1 MEMDLNKRADSNVT
15 VLKKGDLVLVTGAT
29 GFIGRRLVRLLNDF
43 GYQVRALSRQSY
55 STDSS
60 SAVEKE
66 NWIVGDICNSVVVRT
81 ACNGVAAVFHLAGL
95 AYEASLDD
103 DQIRNTNAVGT
114 AVLKAAAIEAG
125 VSQLIFF
132 SSVLAGEPEVSVYAK
147 SKREAEAI
155 LLGGV
160 DPVIDGAP
168 RITILRPANVYG
180 AGMKGNI
187 AGLIKLIESRRLP
200 PLPSLQNRLALIS
213 VQDVNAAAVLAA
225 VCRQKSGKV
234 YTLTDGET
242 YSPGRIETAI
252 YAALGRK
259 KSRYRTPRVIFFFA
273 ALCAE
278 LLGFLG
284 IWKNDL
290 GLRSYA
296 NLVLDKPRS
305 SEKISRELG
314 FEPSATFE
322 STLPQIIEQSRS
334 KDRINEIDFRPL

>member
-1 MEMDLNKRADSNVT
+1 MNKYGVSKIT
-15 VLKKGDLVLVTGAT
+15 VLEKGDLVLVTGAT
-29 GFIGRRLVRLLNDF
+29 GFIGRHLVRLLNDF
-43 GYQVRALSRQSY
+43 GYQVRALSRKSFP
-55 STDSS
+55 TDSS
-60 SAVEKE
+60 SAVEKA
-66 NWIVGDICNSVVVRT
+66 NWIVGDICNSEVVKT

-95 AYEASLDD
+95 AHEASLPD

-114 AVLKAAAIEAG
+114 AVIKAAAIEAG
-125 VSQLIFF
+125 VSQLIFL
-132 SSVLAGEPEVSVYAK
+132 SSVLAEEPELSAYAK
-147 SKREAEAI
+147 SKREAETI
-155 LLGGV
+155 LLSGI
-160 DPVIDGAP
+160 DPEIDGAL

-180 AGMKGNI
+180 AGMQGNI

-200 PLPSLQNRLALIS
+200 PLPSLQNRVALIS

-225 VCRQKSGKV
+225 VSRHKSGKV

-242 YSPGRIETAI
+242 YSPDRIEAAI

-278 LLGFLG
+278 LLSSLG

-290 GLRSYA
+290 GLRTYA

-305 SEKISRELG
+305 SETISRELG

-322 STLPQIIEQSRS
+322 STLPQIVGKSRS
-334 KDRINEIDFRPL
+334 QN